1 MIFYGTTDKGIVRAV
16 NQDAFRVLELPKPDF
31 GVMVLCDGM
40 GGERAGEV
48 ASAVA
53 ADSFI
58 EYSRQRF
65 ADDELPLAVD
75 VAREASAWA
84 NLKVFDR
91 ATRDESCSGMG
102 TTLVAAVITPD
113 DTIIVNIG
121 YSRCYWLA
129 EGQLQQVTR
138 DHSLVH
144 ELVGQGIIEQ
154 EQARSHPRKNVI
166 TRAVGLERRIRTD
179 VFRIDL
185 RVGDTL
191 LLCSDGLSNQVTD
204 REIAG
209 VLLTETDIKHAG
221 EKLMSMALDRGA
233 PDNVTILLARI

>member
-1 MIFYGTTDKGIVRAV
+1 MTFFGTTDKGMVRTV
-16 NQDAFRVLELPKPDF
+16 NQDAFRVLERPELNS

-48 ASAVA
+48 ASSVA

-58 EYSRQRF
+58 GYASQRF
-65 ADDELPLAVD
+65 DEPEAPLATD

-84 NLKVFDR
+84 NLQVYDR
-91 ATRDESCSGMG
+91 ATRDVACSGMG

-113 DTIIVNIG
+113 DTVIVNIG
-121 YSRCYWLA
+121 DSRCYWLA

-138 DHSLVH
+138 DHSLVQ
-144 ELVGQGIIEQ
+144 EMVDQGIIEQ
-154 EQARSHPRKNVI
+154 DQARSHPRKNVI
-166 TRAVGLERRIRTD
+166 TRAVGLERRIRSD

-185 RVGDTL
+185 RVGDIL

-209 VLLTETDIKHAG
+209 VLLTETDVKRAG
-221 EKLMSMALDRGA
+221 EKLMSMAMERGA
-233 PDNVTILLARI
+233 PDNVTVLLAQI